1 MQRVNFLLQK
11 KKIRKIIGIRR
22 RLISNFQKLHLDILV
37 YLNLKKFLSKLNF
50 NTVFVY
56 MNLPYEVD
64 TSRIINYLSAK
75 GKRICVPKIVDR
87 IRMIAGEYRK
97 DGKLKRNR
105 FGIVEPKETIEV
117 NPSDIDV
124 CIIPLLAFDQSLNRI
139 GFGKGYYDRFLKE
152 VEPSCLK
159 VGVAYHFQKVPKIF
173 SERHDV
179 KLDVIVTDRFI
190 LTRENKYRGEY
201 NEKDTT

>member
-1 MQRVNFLLQK
+1 MQK

>member
-1 MQRVNFLLQK
+1 MQK

-56 MNLPYEVD
+56 MSLPYEVD
-64 TSRIINYLSAK
+64 TSRIINYLSVK
-75 GKRICVPKIVDR
+75 GKRICVPKIVDK

-105 FGIVEPKETIEV
+105 FGILEPKETIEV

-124 CIIPLLAFDQSLNRI
+124 CIIPLLAFDQNLNRI

-152 VEPSCLK
+152 VGPSCLK
-159 VGVAYHFQKVPKIF
+159 VGVAYHFQKVPKIP